1 MNDELK
7 RALGSVFLRDV
18 RTVEPKKKGVI
29 VGENLRI
36 YEEKQG
42 FVLSFLRGTDERTRG
57 QFKDKL
63 ENAGL
68 SYELGAD
75 FSL

>member
-18 RTVEPKKKGVI
+18 RTIEPKKKGVI
-29 VGENLRI
+29 VGENLRL
-36 YEEKQG
+36 YEEKKG

-63 ENAGL
+63 ETAGL
-68 SYELGAD
+68 SYSLGDD